1 MTLPKSPSFR
11 LDGRPVLVTGASSG
25 IGAGCAVALGEMG
38 AQVTIVA
45 RGQEKLDA
53 LAEAMRSEGHEVSAV
68 ALDISDVTAVQALCA
83 EQAASNQ
90 GPFRAVVNSAGLAR
104 HTPSL
109 DTNIDDFD
117 AVMSLNVRAA
127 YFLMQSAAQCL
138 IDKNLSGSLINISSQ
153 M

>member
-25 IGAGCAVALGEMG
+25 IGAGCVALGEMG

-53 LAEAMRSEGHEVSAV
+53 LAEAMRSEGHQVSAV

-117 AVMSLNVRAA
+117 AVMSLNVRRSLFFDAV
-127 YFLMQSAAQCL
+127 
-138 IDKNLSGSLINISSQ
+138 SGAMLDR
-153 M
+153 